1 MADDASSQVPSPL
14 GESTCVSIDL
24 DGIDCYHGIHGLP
37 PPADEVRDI
46 ALRRWLPRFVELF
59 DALKIPATFFVIGSE
74 LQRELD
80 VDGPGVRMLQAAAHA
95 GHELANH
102 SHDHRYDLVHATD
115 EQQREDIARCHAALV
130 ELGHAPQGFRA
141 PGYTHDDRMLAAVAA
156 AGYRYDA
163 SSLPSW
169 PYYLAKVAA
178 IAWTRLRRR
187 PSRSIAGGG
196 RSFFGSNEP
205 HRHGN
210 SGLVE
215 LPITTVGALRLPLV
229 GTFVLAGPAAV
240 RRALV
245 EGALAYPH
253 VHLELHAIDLA
264 DAEHDGLDPALVRLR
279 PELAVD
285 LATRTERLAEFIR
298 GRRGHARLADIAA
311 QVR

>member
-1 MADDASSQVPSPL
+1 VSSAP
-14 GESTCVSIDL
+14 GYTTCLSIDL

-37 PPADEVRDI
+37 PPDDAIRDV
-46 ALRRWLPRFVELF
+46 ALRRWLPRFVTLLDEL
-59 DALKIPATFFVIGSE
+59 AVPATFFVIGRD
-74 LQRELD
+74 LRRELD
-80 VDGPGVRMLQAAAHA
+80 HDGAGARALQAAARA

-102 SHDHRYDLVHATD
+102 SHDHRYDLSLQSD
-115 EQQREDIARCHAALV
+115 EEQRLDLERCHRALV

-141 PGYTHDDRMLAAVAA
+141 PGYTHDARMLACVAA

-178 IAWTRLRRR
+178 IAWTRLARR
-187 PSRSIAGGG
+187 PSRSIASGA
-196 RSFFGSNEP
+196 RSFFGPTAP
-205 HRHGN
+205 HVRDD

-229 GTFVLAGPAAV
+229 GTFVLAGPTAV
-240 RRALV
+240 RRALT
-245 EGALAYPH
+245 EGAIDLPH

-264 DAEHDGLDPALVRLR
+264 DAHEDGLDPGLVRLR

-285 LATRTERLAEFIR
+285 LAVRRERLAELLRARQGHTRLVDLATRVR
-298 GRRGHARLADIAA
+298 G
-311 QVR
+311 